1 MVIDINKVA
10 ELLRDINKIS
20 DIKTKTSQMVQF
32 RIGEKN
38 PDFVRNRFHVL
49 GQIFYSEYV
58 KDWKGNLSQ
67 GIYYK
72 IAFAAMDDYARRNYI
87 SNPRNDRIIN
97 IIKEKAGLPDR
108 PTSVFVDQISASDF
122 KNYLLPDRHEHL
134 YALYVSITHDYDG
147 EFKVEDESQI
157 IKYFKGIINAL
168 FSPENYENMM
178 EYMFHLPKIQ
188 VVPEIGG
195 NAN

>member
-10 ELLRDINKIS
+10 DLLKGISKIS
-20 DIKTKTSQMVQF
+20 DIKIKTSQILQF
-32 RIGEKN
+32 RLGERN
-38 PDFVRNRFHVL
+38 SDFVRNRFHVL
-49 GQIFYSEYV
+49 GQVFYSEYV

-72 IAFAAMDDYARRNYI
+72 IVFAAMDDYARRNYI
-87 SNPRNDRIIN
+87 SNPRNDRIIKA
-97 IIKEKAGLPDR
+97 IKDKAGLPDR
-108 PTSVFVDQISASDF
+108 PTSIFIDQISASDF

-134 YALYVSITHDYDG
+134 YALCVSITHDFDG
-147 EFKVEDESQI
+147 EFAIEDESQI
-157 IKYFKGIINAL
+157 IRYLKGIINAL
-168 FSPENYENMM
+168 FSPDNYENMM